1 MDNYFIYDKPVTG
14 KYFVGRK
21 RECRAITNLLLS
33 SEHVTVYEPPKC
45 GKDSVIQQTLFSMK
59 MSSCKFSVCTM
70 NALPMADMQ
79 DFLIRFG
86 NSVIR
91 AHCSTPNEYSE
102 VVKTFLPGTHFVFDR
117 QRFSDAN
124 EVVSA
129 NWDLDEHDC
138 VEMLSLPGRLA
149 EKREENIYMVIEEF
163 QALAELEEGNA
174 ILRSFKKVMS
184 ERSLSINKCTFIL
197 TGSRYNAMK
206 AIFGRSPM
214 FRGVVEHVPLE
225 RIEDMDIAEHIK
237 KGVNI
242 SGKVIE
248 KDQVMGI
255 INRFDNN
262 MWYINHFMAIC
273 DSMTKG
279 YFNDG
284 IFMDA
289 LNCMLSVHEVRFVN
303 TMCNLTGHQVSLL
316 KAVLDGVT
324 KFTASDV
331 IRKYKLNS
339 SANVSRVKEALMKK
353 EIITFT
359 DKDEPVLLD
368 TLFKYWLE
376 TKYFAR

>member
-21 RECRAITNLLLS
+21 MECRAIANLLQGNQNVALF
-33 SEHVTVYEPPKC
+33 EPPKS
-45 GKDSVIQQTLFSMK
+45 GKESVIAQTLFTMK
-59 MSSCKFSVCTM
+59 MSSCKYSLCRM
-70 NALPMADMQ
+70 DALPMQ
-79 DFLIRFG
+79 SLQQFLIRFG

-91 AHCSTPNEYSE
+91 ALYSTPNEYSE
-102 VVKTFLPGTHFVFDR
+102 VVKTHLRGTHFVFDR
-117 QRFSDAN
+117 QRFSDAD

-129 NWDLDEHDC
+129 NWDLDENDA
-138 VEMLSLPGRLA
+138 VQMLRLPGRIA
-149 EKREENIYMVIEEF
+149 EDREENLFMIIEEF
-163 QALAELEEGNA
+163 QALAELDEGDA
-174 ILRSFKKVMS
+174 ILRAFKRVLS
-184 ERSLSINKCTFIL
+184 EQSLSLHKCTFIL
-197 TGSRYNAMK
+197 TGSRYNAMR
-206 AIFGRSPM
+206 AIFHRSPM
-214 FRGVVEHVPLE
+214 FRGLVEHVPLE

-289 LNCMLSVHEVRFVN
+289 LASMMAIHEVRFVN
-303 TMCNLTGHQVSLL
+303 TMCNLTSHQVSLL
-316 KAVLDGVT
+316 KAILDGVT
-324 KFTASDV
+324 RFTASEV

-359 DKDEPVLLD
+359 DKDEPVILD
-368 TLFKYWLE
+368 NLFRYWLE
-376 TKYFAR
+376 TKYFA